1 MTMFSVFSNK
11 LLNWYKQGTKCQ
23 NPTLENAYESYK
35 KQWNNPKYHRSMFY
49 IGLMIPDFVE
59 PNEAYKM
66 TMEWASN
73 RDLCA
78 VEYWIINSIFIV
90 LNDLRPKTM
99 GVRVRIATSM
109 INRLVNEGKLNREL
123 AILFHQGFVENL
135 QKVKYDLQMES
146 LPF

>member
-1 MTMFSVFSNK
+1 
-11 LLNWYKQGTKCQ
+11 
-23 NPTLENAYESYK
+23 
-35 KQWNNPKYHRSMFY
+35 MFY

-59 PNEAYKM
+59 PNEAYEM
-66 TMEWASN
+66 TIEWSNN
-73 RDLCA
+73 RDLRA
-78 VEYWIINSIFIV
+78 VEHWITNSIFIV

-109 INRLVNEGKLNREL
+109 INRLVNEGKLNHEL